1 MSELSVRLPSRQQ
14 RQASLLR
21 GLIAVTFII
30 LLLFFIVAA
39 PGFATVANVRSVL
52 LNNVAP
58 LAIVA
63 LAMTLVTRIGA
74 IDLSV
79 GTAIDI
85 ACLVLVTLVLHQV
98 SLPLALALALLAAL
112 LVGGFNALLVT
123 QLGVEPFLATLGTL
137 FIGQSVQ
144 QLSSNGGQPVYL
156 LSQTLPDG
164 FSAIGHGAWLGI
176 PLPLWLLL
184 LVVLALYQLLHRS
197 ATGRALRVMGEQYS
211 VAQHSGIAVKR
222 LTALAFI
229 LSALIAGIVGL
240 ILAANVKAWV
250 PLSGNAYLLNAIGAS
265 FIGAT
270 FAPSRRPNVIG
281 TLLGVL
287 LLSFIANG
295 LLLVGWN
302 FYWQQVATGGL
313 IFIVL
318 AVGALRHRRH
328 A

>member
-1 MSELSVRLPSRQQ
+1 MSELTLQLQSKQQ
-14 RQASLLR
+14 RQARVLR
-21 GLIAVTFII
+21 GLIVFTFIA
-30 LLLFFIVAA
+30 LLLIFILGA
-39 PGFATVANVRSVL
+39 PGFTTLSNIRSVM

-79 GTAIDI
+79 GTAIDV
-85 ACLVLVTLVLHQV
+85 ACLVFVTLILHQY
-98 SLPLALALALLAAL
+98 SLPLALMLALLAAL
-112 LVGGFNALLVT
+112 LVGVFNAILVT
-123 QLGVEPFLATLGTL
+123 KLGVEPFLATLGTL

-144 QLSSNGGQPVYL
+144 QLSSNGGQPIYL

-164 FSAIGHGAWLGI
+164 FSAIGHGALLGI
-176 PLPLWLLL
+176 PLPLWILL
-184 LVVLALYQLLHRS
+184 LVALALYQLLHRS
-197 ATGRALRVMGEQYS
+197 ATGRALSVMGEQYS
-211 VAQHSGIAVKR
+211 VALHSGIAVKR
-222 LTALAFI
+222 LTAGVFV
-229 LSALIAGIVGL
+229 LSALIAGLVGL

-265 FIGAT
+265 FIGAA

-281 TLLGVL
+281 TLLGVVF
-287 LLSFIANG
+287 LSFIANG
-295 LLLVGWN
+295 LLLIGWN
-302 FYWQQVATGGL
+302 FYWQQVATGIF

-318 AVGALRHRRH
+318 AVGALRNRRH

>member
-1 MSELSVRLPSRQQ
+1 MSELATPAVQPV
-14 RQASLLR
+14 LR
-21 GLIAVTFII
+21 P
-30 LLLFFIVAA
+30 LLLPAVMASTFVLLLLAFVLWA
-39 PGFATVANVRSVL
+39 PGFASVSNVRSVL

-74 IDLSV
+74 IDLST

-85 ACLVLVTLVLHQV
+85 ACLVLVVLMLHQV
-98 SLPLALALALLAAL
+98 SLPVAITLALTAAL
-112 LVGGFNALLVT
+112 LVGAFNALLVT
-123 QLGVEPFLATLGTL
+123 VLGVEPFLATLGTL

-144 QLSSNGGQPVYL
+144 QLSSNGGQPEYL
-156 LSQTLPDG
+156 LSQKLPEG
-164 FSAIGHGAWLGI
+164 FSAIGHGTLLDV
-176 PLPLWLLL
+176 PVPLWLV
-184 LVVLALYQLLHRS
+184 LVVALGLYHWLHRS
-197 ATGRALRVMGEQYS
+197 ASGRALNMMGVQHS
-211 VAQHSGIAVKR
+211 VAYYSGVPVKR
-222 LTALAFI
+222 LTALAF
-229 LSALIAGIVGL
+229 LLCALISGLVGL

-270 FAPSRRPNVIG
+270 FSRSRRPNVPG

-287 LLSFIANG
+287 LLGFIANG

-302 FYWQQVATGGL
+302 FYWQQVATGVL

-318 AVGALRHRRH
+318 AVGALRARRRG
-328 A
+328 

>member
-1 MSELSVRLPSRQQ
+1 MSDSLISPVTQRP
-14 RQASLLR
+14 RQAALLR
-21 GLIAVTFII
+21 VAIVLPFIA
-30 LLLFFIVAA
+30 LLLFFVIAA
-39 PGFATVANVRSVL
+39 PAFATASNLRSVL

-85 ACLVLVTLVLHQV
+85 ACLVLVTLMLHQV
-98 SLPLALALALLAAL
+98 SLPVALIAALVAAL
-112 LVGGFNALLVT
+112 LVGVFNAFLVT

-144 QLSSNGGQPVYL
+144 QLSSNGGQPIYL
-156 LSQTLPDG
+156 LSQKLPEG
-164 FSAIGHGAWLGI
+164 FSAMGHGAFLAI
-176 PLPLWLLL
+176 PLPLWLLF
-184 LVVLALYQLLHRS
+184 LVALALYQLLHRS
-197 ATGRALRVMGEQYS
+197 ATGRSLRVMGEQYS
-211 VAQHSGIAVKR
+211 VAQHSGVAVKR
-222 LTALAFI
+222 LTAMAFI
-229 LSALIAGIVGL
+229 LAALIAGIVGL

-270 FAPSRRPNVIG
+270 FAPSRRPNVVG
-281 TLLGVL
+281 TLLGVV

-318 AVGALRHRRH
+318 AVGALRARRH

>member
-1 MSELSVRLPSRQQ
+1 M
-14 RQASLLR
+14 R
-21 GLIAVTFII
+21 GLIVFTFIA
-30 LLLFFIVAA
+30 LLLIFILGA
-39 PGFATVANVRSVL
+39 PGFATLSNIRSVM

-79 GTAIDI
+79 GTAIDV
-85 ACLVLVTLVLHQV
+85 ACLVFVTLILHQY
-98 SLPLALALALLAAL
+98 SLPLALMLALLAAL
-112 LVGGFNALLVT
+112 LVGVFNAILVT

-144 QLSSNGGQPVYL
+144 QLSSNGGQPIYL

-164 FSAIGHGAWLGI
+164 FSAIGHGALLGI
-176 PLPLWLLL
+176 PLPLWMLL
-184 LVVLALYQLLHRS
+184 LVALALYQLLHRS
-197 ATGRALRVMGEQYS
+197 ATGRALSVMGEQYS
-211 VAQHSGIAVKR
+211 VALHSGIAVKR
-222 LTALAFI
+222 LTAWAFV
-229 LSALIAGIVGL
+229 LSALIAGVVGL

-265 FIGAT
+265 FIGAA

-281 TLLGVL
+281 TLLGVVF
-287 LLSFIANG
+287 LSFIANG
-295 LLLVGWN
+295 LLLIGWN
-302 FYWQQVATGGL
+302 FYWQQVATGVF

-318 AVGALRHRRH
+318 AVGALRNRRH

>member
-1 MSELSVRLPSRQQ
+1 MSELTLQPQSKQQ
-14 RQASLLR
+14 RQARVLR
-21 GLIAVTFII
+21 GLIFFTFIA
-30 LLLFFIVAA
+30 LLLIFILGA
-39 PGFATVANVRSVL
+39 PGFATLSNIRSVM

-79 GTAIDI
+79 GTAIDV
-85 ACLVLVTLVLHQV
+85 ACLVFVTLIMHQY
-98 SLPLALALALLAAL
+98 SLPLALMLALLAAL
-112 LVGGFNALLVT
+112 LVGVFNAILVT
-123 QLGVEPFLATLGTL
+123 KLGVEPFLATLGTL

-144 QLSSNGGQPVYL
+144 QLSSNGGQPIYL

-164 FSAIGHGAWLGI
+164 FSAIGHGALLGI
-176 PLPLWLLL
+176 PLPLWILL
-184 LVVLALYQLLHRS
+184 LVALALYQLLHRS
-197 ATGRALRVMGEQYS
+197 ATGRALSVMGEQYS
-211 VAQHSGIAVKR
+211 VALHSGIAVKR
-222 LTALAFI
+222 LTAGAFV
-229 LSALIAGIVGL
+229 LSALIAGLVGL

-265 FIGAT
+265 FIGAA

-281 TLLGVL
+281 TLLGVVF
-287 LLSFIANG
+287 LSFIANG
-295 LLLVGWN
+295 LLLIGWN
-302 FYWQQVATGGL
+302 FYWQQVATGVF

-318 AVGALRHRRH
+318 AVGALRNRRH

>member
-1 MSELSVRLPSRQQ
+1 VSDQTWPLQSRQQ
-14 RQASLLR
+14 WQVNLLR
-21 GLIAVTFII
+21 GLIVLTFVV
-30 LLLFFIVAA
+30 LLLFFILAA
-39 PGFATVANVRSVL
+39 PGFATISNIRSVL

-85 ACLVLVTLVLHQV
+85 ACLVFVTLIVHQT
-98 SLPLALALALLAAL
+98 SLPLALILALTAAL
-112 LVGGFNALLVT
+112 LVGVFNAILVT

-156 LSQTLPDG
+156 LSQKLPEG
-164 FSAIGHGAWLGI
+164 FSVIGHGSLLGI
-176 PLPLWLLL
+176 PVPLWLLL
-184 LVVLALYQLLHRS
+184 LVTLALYQLLHRS

-211 VAQHSGIAVKR
+211 VAQHSGVAVKR
-222 LTALAFI
+222 LTAIVFI
-229 LSALIAGIVGL
+229 LCALIAGIVGL

-270 FAPSRRPNVIG
+270 FAPSRRPNVFG
-281 TLLGVL
+281 TLLGVV

-302 FYWQQVATGGL
+302 FYWQQVATGVL

-318 AVGALRHRRH
+318 AIGALRNRRH

>member
-1 MSELSVRLPSRQQ
+1 MSELSLSGKKVPG
-14 RQASLLR
+14 LLR
-21 GLIAVTFII
+21 SLMVLTFVA
-30 LLLFFIVAA
+30 LLLFFIIAA
-39 PGFATVANVRSVL
+39 PAFATVANIRSVL

-79 GTAIDI
+79 GTAIDV

-98 SLPLALALALLAAL
+98 ALPLALLGALTAAL
-112 LVGGFNALLVT
+112 LVGVFNAFLVT

-156 LSQTLPDG
+156 LSQTLPAG
-164 FSAIGHGAWLGI
+164 FTAIGHGTLLGV

-184 LVVLALYQLLHRS
+184 GVVLVLYQLLHRS
-197 ATGRALRVMGEQYS
+197 ASGRALRMMGEQLS
-211 VAQHSGIAVKR
+211 VAHHSGVAVKR

-229 LSALIAGIVGL
+229 FSALVAGIVGL

-270 FAPSRRPNVIG
+270 FAPSRRPNVPG
-281 TLLGVL
+281 TLLGVVL
-287 LLSFIANG
+287 LNFIANG

-302 FYWQQVATGGL
+302 FYWQQVATGAL
-313 IFIVL
+313 IFVVL
-318 AVGALRHRRH
+318 AVGALRARRPV
-328 A
+328 

>member
-1 MSELSVRLPSRQQ
+1 MSELTFTRRTKALRP
-14 RQASLLR
+14 AGLLR
-21 GLIAVTFII
+21 VAMVFTFTV
-30 LLLFFIVAA
+30 LLLFFIINA
-39 PGFATVANVRSVL
+39 PGFATASNIRSVL

-85 ACLVLVTLVLHQV
+85 ACLVLVTLVLHHV
-98 SLPLALALALLAAL
+98 SLPLALITALLAAL
-112 LVGGFNALLVT
+112 LVGVFNAFLVT
-123 QLGVEPFLATLGTL
+123 WLGVEPFLATLGTL

-164 FSAIGHGAWLGI
+164 FSAIGHGTLLGI
-176 PLPLWLLL
+176 PIPLWLLL
-184 LVVLALYQLLHRS
+184 LVALALWQLVHRS
-197 ATGRALRVMGEQYS
+197 ATGRSLSVMGEQVS
-211 VAQHSGIAVKR
+211 VALHSGVPVKH
-222 LTALAFI
+222 LTALALI
-229 LSALIAGIVGL
+229 LSALIAGIVGV

-270 FAPSRRPNVIG
+270 FAPSRRPNVPG

-295 LLLVGWN
+295 LLLIGWN

-313 IFIVL
+313 IFVVL
-318 AVGALRHRRH
+318 AVGALRVRRH
-328 A
+328 L

>member
-1 MSELSVRLPSRQQ
+1 MSELTLQPQSKQQ
-14 RQASLLR
+14 RQARVLR
-21 GLIAVTFII
+21 GLIVFTFIA
-30 LLLFFIVAA
+30 LLLIFILGA
-39 PGFATVANVRSVL
+39 PGFATLSNIRSVM

-79 GTAIDI
+79 GTAIDV
-85 ACLVLVTLVLHQV
+85 ACLVFVTLILHQY
-98 SLPLALALALLAAL
+98 SLPLALMLALLAAL
-112 LVGGFNALLVT
+112 LVGVFNAILVT

-144 QLSSNGGQPVYL
+144 QLSSNGGQPIYL

-164 FSAIGHGAWLGI
+164 FSAIGHGALLGI
-176 PLPLWLLL
+176 PLPLWMLL
-184 LVVLALYQLLHRS
+184 LVALALYQLLHRS
-197 ATGRALRVMGEQYS
+197 ATGRALSVMGEQYS
-211 VAQHSGIAVKR
+211 VALHSGIAVKR
-222 LTALAFI
+222 LTAWAFV
-229 LSALIAGIVGL
+229 LSALIAGVVGL

-265 FIGAT
+265 FIGAA

-281 TLLGVL
+281 TLLGVVF
-287 LLSFIANG
+287 LSFIANG
-295 LLLVGWN
+295 LLLIGWN
-302 FYWQQVATGGL
+302 FYWQQVATGVF

-318 AVGALRHRRH
+318 AVGALRNRRH

>member
-1 MSELSVRLPSRQQ
+1 MSELTFTSRTKRLRQVG
-14 RQASLLR
+14 LLR
-21 GLIAVTFII
+21 AAMVLTFAV
-30 LLLFFIVAA
+30 LLLFFIINA
-39 PGFATVANVRSVL
+39 PGFATASNIRSVL

-98 SLPLALALALLAAL
+98 SLPLALITALLAAL
-112 LVGGFNALLVT
+112 LVGVFNAFLVT
-123 QLGVEPFLATLGTL
+123 WLGVESFLATLGTL

-156 LSQTLPDG
+156 LSQKLPDG
-164 FSAIGHGAWLGI
+164 FTALGHGTLSGVPI
-176 PLPLWLLL
+176 PLWLLL
-184 LVVLALYQLLHRS
+184 LVALALWQLLHRS
-197 ATGRALRVMGEQYS
+197 ATGRSLNVMGEQVN
-211 VAQHSGIAVKR
+211 VALHSGVPVKR
-222 LTALAFI
+222 LTALVLV

-270 FAPSRRPNVIG
+270 FAPSRRPNVAG
-281 TLLGVL
+281 TLFGVL

-295 LLLVGWN
+295 LLLIGWN
-302 FYWQQVATGGL
+302 FYWQQVATGWL
-313 IFIVL
+313 IFVVL
-318 AVGALRHRRH
+318 AVGALRVRRH
-328 A
+328 L